1 MDGRLSRTGAGGGE
15 NPGPTSERGLTT
27 SLERATY
34 NITEDQLKYMVLE
47 QGDFFGEFADF
58 RVARE
63 GPLDNRTMASRGFP
77 GSTEER
83 FQRAGR
89 INGYM
94 RELAPNRPRMDQD
107 GTSFVAATVAHL
119 FDTAGSV
126 EGWMR
131 EVFLSD
137 FAENVGRDVGRG
149 QTLVAVEE
157 LEPSSFFDQAV
168 ALKAVHDNQGSLVS
182 STVVDF
188 RVGRLLGVAFVGVVG
203 DHARLDQAS
212 ELGIALERRIVS
224 VVLGA

>member
-1 MDGRLSRTGAGGGE
+1 ME
-15 NPGPTSERGLTT
+15 PGLTT

-34 NITEDQLKYMVLE
+34 GIVEDQLKHMVLE
-47 QGDFFGEFADF
+47 QNDLIGEFAEF

-63 GPLDNRTMASRGFP
+63 GLLDNQTMASRGFP

-89 INGYM
+89 INGYV

-119 FDTAGSV
+119 FDTPGSV
-126 EGWMR
+126 EAWMR
-131 EVFLSD
+131 DVFLGE
-137 FAENVGRDVGRG
+137 FAENVGREVGGG
-149 QTLVAVEE
+149 QTLVAAEE
-157 LEPSSFFDQAV
+157 LEPSGFYDQAV

-203 DHARLDQAS
+203 DHARLEQAS
-212 ELGIALERRIVS
+212 EIAITLERRIVS
-224 VVLGA
+224 VVLGG